1 MFPCRKVG
9 LEFLDSAPTRFDSVV
24 AVAATPAEIFAT
36 FEDAESWPLWAPPIR
51 RVEWTS
57 PEPFGVGTTRTVTM
71 IGGLVGHEEFIAWES
86 GRRMAF
92 RFDAVSR
99 KQVDAFVEDY
109 RVEELGRGAC
119 RVSWTMALA
128 PIGPGRIAMP
138 LVAPLMG
145 IGLQWMLGRFAR
157 HVESRARAARQA
169 A

>member
-1 MFPCRKVG
+1 M
-9 LEFLDSAPTRFDSVV
+9 
-24 AVAATPAEIFAT
+24 
-36 FEDAESWPLWAPPIR
+36 DALGAPPIR

-57 PEPFGVGTTRTVTM
+57 PKPFGVGTTRTVYM
-71 IGGLVGHEEFIAWES
+71 AGGLVGDEEFIAWEP

-92 RFDAVSR
+92 RFDAISR

-109 RVEELGRGAC
+109 RVEDLGSEVC

-128 PIGPGRIAMP
+128 PLGPGKIAMP
-138 LVAPLMG
+138 LAAPLMRV
-145 IGLQWMLGRFAR
+145 GLQWMLGRFAR

>member
-1 MFPCRKVG
+1 VFPCRKVG
-9 LEFLDSAPTRFDSVV
+9 LEFLDSAPARFDSVV
-24 AVAATPAEIFAT
+24 QVRATPAEIFET
-36 FEDAESWPLWAPPIR
+36 FEDAHSWTLWAPPIR

-57 PEPFGVGTTRTVTM
+57 PKPFGVGTTRTVYM
-71 IGGLVGHEEFIAWES
+71 AGGLVGREEFIAWEP

-109 RVEELGRGAC
+109 HVEDLDGRVC

-128 PIGPGRIAMP
+128 PTGPGRIVMP

-145 IGLQWMLGRFAR
+145 VALRWMLGRFAR
-157 HVESRARAARQA
+157 HVESRARPARQA